1 MSLVSRSTS
10 FCPKWACIPVALTL
24 DGQIVEDRAL
34 AKSGRGAK
42 KAMVVLRMGFH
53 TLGTKI
59 VDFALSVDGAKWE
72 QVISNR

>member
-1 MSLVSRSTS
+1 M
-10 FCPKWACIPVALTL
+10 ALTL

-59 VDFALSVDGAKWE
+59 VDFALSVDGAK
-72 QVISNR
+72 